1 MINIEHRRDIDLPAE
16 MVWEEMRHFDRVLK
30 WIPRGDESS
39 IRISGEGVGMIRD
52 IELATMG
59 YVQHRLLAFDDGKRM
74 FSYSLTGG
82 KPLGMQDYEVVATVT
97 PVDEDHCTIRWAGRM
112 TADGS
117 LDEAE
122 IGRALEMAL
131 GNMTIGIIAV
141 LKGEVPKHVQQLRV
155 DY

>member
-1 MINIEHRRDIDLPAE
+1 MIEIECARDLEFAADV
-16 MVWEEMRHFDRVLK
+16 VWEEVRHFDRVLN
-30 WIPRGDESS
+30 WVPRGDEST
-39 IRISGEGVGMIRD
+39 IEVSGQGVGMQRD

-59 YVQHRLLAFDDGKRM
+59 YVQHRLEMLDDERRT

-82 KPLGMQDYEVVATVT
+82 KPLGMKEYVVVATVT
-97 PVDEDHCTIRWAGRM
+97 PIDEGRCTLRWSGRM
-112 TADGS
+112 TGDGS

-131 GNMTIGIIAV
+131 ANMTTGIAAA
-141 LKGEVPKHVQQLRV
+141 LKGEAPDFTAQLGV